1 MGDSTCFMQP
11 FSYASGLPGEQS
23 EGNPIHA
30 LQQSISFGRFVTD
43 SVSWDKWSVS
53 SHNRY
58 VEEAEKFSRPGS
70 VAQKKAFFE
79 AHYKEIAARKAAA
92 LLEQQANAA
101 LADAAKPRCEVG
113 LRNPTCYEF
122 PAGVSSSQTILGESR
137 EVQEDNNKAGSAIEG
152 SEIVWNVEVKE
163 TRVIEEIKEVN
174 RSKEDEGADLV
185 TEAQVDAND
194 YVAEQLLG
202 QLEDVDG
209 RKEVNE
215 IEQSWTLEMEKPLLK
230 NDEADLATEAQ
241 VHITGYV
248 AEELSGQLENVYN
261 HEEVMEIEQSGTPEM
276 EKPLLKNSAD
286 QGVLVSKK
294 KSAGFSLKSVVCL
307 QASSSPSTPVKS
319 TTTALSWKERGATP
333 TGSKSKQDCMYR
345 TRTTPKQLL
354 HGNLTP
360 VRELKRRTPTFPGKT
375 ASSRIGVNSYKL
387 NKECQ
392 TPLKT
397 PTMVHANRV
406 LKHSL
411 VTPQSANRRTP
422 RDGSAVETLNTGPK
436 RRSLA
441 RDCSK
446 FLSACKNKLQSPS
459 LSTPFRL
466 RTEERAARRKEKLEE
481 KFNADEKEKV
491 QLQKKVKEKAESEMR
506 KFRQSF
512 CFKARPLPDFYKEKT
527 MPPGDGHMKKPPGA
541 CPQTPKSGKKPTTT
555 TTAVQSTSFQ
565 PCQRPLFDSN
575 NNNNNVSKQVQG
587 KNHRLLFPKP
597 SRSALIA
604 HENRSPNIQLA

>member
-1 MGDSTCFMQP
+1 MGESTCFMQP

-23 EGNPIHA
+23 KGNPIHA
-30 LQQSISFGRFVTD
+30 LGQSVSFGRFVTD
-43 SVSWDKWSVS
+43 SVSWDKWSVFP
-53 SHNRY
+53 HNRY

-101 LADAAKPRCEVG
+101 SADAAKPSCKVE

-122 PAGVSSSQTILGESR
+122 PEDVSSSQTILGESQ
-137 EVQEDNNKAGSAIEG
+137 EVQEDNNEVGSAIEG
-152 SEIVWNVEVKE
+152 NEISWNVEVKE
-163 TRVIEEIKEVN
+163 TVEEIKEVD
-174 RSKEDEGADLV
+174 SIKEDDGADLV
-185 TEAQVDAND
+185 TEARVHAND
-194 YVAEQLLG
+194 YVAEEPLG
-202 QLEDVDG
+202 RLEEVDNG
-209 RKEVNE
+209 DEF
-215 IEQSWTLEMEKPLLK
+215 EQSGTPEMEKPLLK
-230 NDEADLATEAQ
+230 DDGADLVTEPQ
-241 VHITGYV
+241 VHTNDYV
-248 AEELSGQLENVYN
+248 AEDVDNS
-261 HEEVMEIEQSGTPEM
+261 EEVIEDEQSGTPEM

-286 QGVLVSKK
+286 QGVLVSTIKK
-294 KSAGFSLKSVVCL
+294 KSAGFLLKSVGCL
-307 QASSSPSTPVKS
+307 QASSNPSSPVKS
-319 TTTALSWKERGATP
+319 TTAALSWKERCATP
-333 TGSKSKQDCMYR
+333 TTTKPKQDFTNR

-354 HGNLTP
+354 PVNLTP
-360 VRELKRRTPTFPGKT
+360 VRELKRTTPIFTGKT
-375 ASSRIGVNSYKL
+375 GSSKIGVNSCKPPS
-387 NKECQ
+387 KECQ

-397 PTMVHANRV
+397 PTMVQVHAYRTP
-406 LKHSL
+406 KHSL

-422 RDGSAVETLNTGPK
+422 CDGSAVERLNTGPK
-436 RRSLA
+436 RRSIA

-527 MPPGDGHMKKPPGA
+527 MPPADGHMKKPTAA
-541 CPQTPKSGKKPTTT
+541 CPQTPKTGKKPMTTT
-555 TTAVQSTSFQ
+555 TVQSTSFL
-565 PCQRPLFDSN
+565 PRQRPLF
-575 NNNNNVSKQVQG
+575 NNNNVTKQVQG
-587 KNHRLLFPKP
+587 KNDRILFPQA
-597 SRSALIA
+597 SLSALLA
-604 HENRSPNIQLA
+604 HENRSPNIQLG

>member
-1 MGDSTCFMQP
+1 MGESTCFMQP

-58 VEEAEKFSRPGS
+58 VEEAEKFARPGS

-101 LADAAKPRCEVG
+101 SADAAKPGCKVG
-113 LRNPTCYEF
+113 SRNPTCYEF
-122 PAGVSSSQTILGESR
+122 PGGVSNSQTILGESQ
-137 EVQEDNNKAGSAIEG
+137 EVQEDNNEVGSAIEG
-152 SEIVWNVEVKE
+152 NEIIWNVEAKE
-163 TRVIEEIKEVN
+163 TRVMEEIKEVN
-174 RSKEDEGADLV
+174 SSKEDDGAHLV
-185 TEAQVDAND
+185 TEAQAHAND
-194 YVAEQLLG
+194 YAVEQPLG
-202 QLEDVDG
+202 QLEDVDNHE
-209 RKEVNE
+209 EVIEIKQSGTPE
-215 IEQSWTLEMEKPLLK
+215 IERSFLK
-230 NDEADLATEAQ
+230 DDRAHLVTEAQ
-241 VHITGYV
+241 VHTIDDV
-248 AEELSGQLENVYN
+248 AEEPSGQLEDVYN
-261 HEEVMEIEQSGTPEM
+261 CEEVIESEQSGTPEM
-276 EKPLLKNSAD
+276 EKPLLKNSSD
-286 QGVLVSKK
+286 QGDLVSTSKK

-319 TTTALSWKERGATP
+319 TTPALSWKERRATP
-333 TGSKSKQDCMYR
+333 TSSKSKQDFMNR

-360 VRELKRRTPTFPGKT
+360 VRELKRRTPAFPGKT
-375 ASSRIGVNSYKL
+375 GSSRIGINSYKL

-397 PTMVHANRV
+397 PTMVHANRT

-466 RTEERAARRKEKLEE
+466 RTEERAARRKEKLED
-481 KFNADEKEKV
+481 KFNADEREKI
-491 QLQKKVKEKAESEMR
+491 QLQKRVKEKAESEMR
-506 KFRQSF
+506 KLRQSC
-512 CFKARPLPDFYKEKT
+512 CFKARPLPNFYKEKT
-527 MPPGDGHMKKPPGA
+527 MPPADGHIKKPPGA

-555 TTAVQSTSFQ
+555 TTTVQSTSFL
-565 PCQRPLFDSN
+565 PCQRPLF
-575 NNNNNVSKQVQG
+575 NNNNVSKQVQG
-587 KNHRLLFPKP
+587 EKHRILFPKA
-597 SRSALIA
+597 SQSALIA